1 MAATKTFVLK
11 LTMQCQCQGCQRKLK
26 NLLQKIDGVHS
37 TSIDPNQGMVTITG
51 TVDPQRVVNNLE
63 KQYRTEVLL
72 FSEQSPQMDNQHN
85 NKKQITVQ
93 PQSQKPVVEEF
104 DDQNLVAQMHQF
116 GGIRGLKHAEV
127 TYSKTTKFT
136 FNDNKDDELQHGGGV
151 NNLYSSG
158 SFPPPPELP
167 PQESDYGPSAPPSVY
182 GYPYTFE
189 ENPNR
194 CTLNALLLS
203 LNLGFAIF
211 LFFFF
216 RQF

>member
-1 MAATKTFVLK
+1 
-11 LTMQCQCQGCQRKLK
+11 
-26 NLLQKIDGVHS
+26 
-37 TSIDPNQGMVTITG
+37 
-51 TVDPQRVVNNLE
+51 
-63 KQYRTEVLL
+63 
-72 FSEQSPQMDNQHN
+72 MDNQHN
-85 NKKQITVQ
+85 NDMQITVQ
-93 PQSQKPVVEEF
+93 PQSQKRVVEEF
-104 DDQNLVAQMHQF
+104 DDQNLVAEMHQF
-116 GGIRGLKHAEV
+116 GGIRGLKHVEV

-151 NNLYSSG
+151 YNLYSSG

-167 PQESDYGPSAPPSVY
+167 PQESDYGPSAPPCVY
-182 GYPYTFE
+182 GYPYRFE

-194 CTLNALLLS
+194 CTLYALLLS